1 MSELLRKAT
10 PEEQLAEVTRGAVD
24 VHTREDLLKKLQASY
39 EKRSPLRVKMGFDPT
54 APDLHLGHTV
64 PLERMRRFQDLGHT
78 VIFLIGDFTA
88 SIGDPTGRNT
98 TRPPLSDEQIAANA
112 ETYKKQ
118 VFKILDQDRTE
129 VRFNSEWLTPL
140 GSAGLIK
147 LAARYT
153 LARMLERE
161 DFKKRWQSETPIA
174 LHELLYPLAQGYD
187 SVALKADVELGSSD
201 QLFNLLVGR
210 QLPKEY
216 RQPPQVSLTGPL
228 LEGLDAREVDGKF
241 VGDKMSKSAGNYVGI
256 DEPAQEQYGK
266 LMSISDGLMWR
277 YYELL
282 SRRSLAEI
290 DALRREHPKTAKS
303 ELAKEIVARYH
314 GPEAA
319 RAAEEQ
325 FELVHKRREVPEDVE
340 ERVVS
345 REAGAD
351 AVPLAKTLAQLGLAA
366 SGSEARR
373 LIAQGGVS
381 IDGDRDRPRN
391 PGLGTDVVHLSSAG
405 AGQGAGISRP
415 GGALGRRHVPVLQR
429 QEGRRLLPR
438 ERRGPGRFH
447 SDDLAPAHAGRRRA
461 RRGISRVRHRRR
473 YAVGTRRVRG
483 RGNGAALAALG
494 AGDRSRPGRAPRPV
508 ARKRGRHGN
517 GQARIGCP
525 ADPHLAV
532 HLGPRCSS
540 AQDPVLT
547 GGPRAPPLRQQG
559 EGGGYRPA
567 RLDHPRHGGRGGSV
581 RHGRAPRRHV
591 SACAARPDPGRA
603 AQ

>member
-1 MSELLRKAT
+1 MSEGLRKAT

-24 VHTREDLLKKLQASY
+24 VHTREDLLRKLQGAY
-39 EKRSPLRVKMGFDPT
+39 DKRTPLRVKMGFDPT

-118 VFKILDQDRTE
+118 VFKILDRDRTE
-129 VRFNSEWLTPL
+129 VRFNSEWLRPL
-140 GSAGLIK
+140 GSTGMIK

-153 LARMLERE
+153 LARMLERD
-161 DFKKRWQSETPIA
+161 DFKKRWQNEVPIA

-210 QLPKEY
+210 QLQKEY
-216 RQPPQVSLTGPL
+216 GQAPQVCLTGPL
-228 LEGLDAREVDGKF
+228 LEGIDAREVEGKI

-256 DEPAQEQYGK
+256 DEPPQEQYGK
-266 LMSISDGLMWR
+266 LMSIADGLMWR

-290 DALRREHPKTAKS
+290 EALRRQHPRAAKS

-314 GPEAA
+314 GADAA

-340 ERVVS
+340 EREVS
-345 REAGAD
+345 LESGAD
-351 AVPLAKTLAQLGLAA
+351 GVPLAKTLAQLGLAS

-373 LIAQGGVS
+373 LIAQGGVR
-381 IDGDRDRPRN
+381 IDGVQIGSGELDVARDRL
-391 PGLGTDVVHLSSAG
+391 LGTELRV
-405 AGQGAGISRP
+405 
-415 GGALGRRHVPVLQR
+415 GRRFSVV
-429 QEGRRLLPR
+429 E
-438 ERRGPGRFH
+438 
-447 SDDLAPAHAGRRRA
+447 PA
-461 RRGISRVRHRRR
+461 
-473 YAVGTRRVRG
+473 
-483 RGNGAALAALG
+483 
-494 AGDRSRPGRAPRPV
+494 
-508 ARKRGRHGN
+508 
-517 GQARIGCP
+517 
-525 ADPHLAV
+525 
-532 HLGPRCSS
+532 
-540 AQDPVLT
+540 
-547 GGPRAPPLRQQG
+547 
-559 EGGGYRPA
+559 
-567 RLDHPRHGGRGGSV
+567 
-581 RHGRAPRRHV
+581 
-591 SACAARPDPGRA
+591 
-603 AQ
+603 

>member
-1 MSELLRKAT
+1 MSEALRKAT

-24 VHTREDLLKKLQASY
+24 VHTREDLLRKLKSSY
-39 EKRSPLRVKMGFDPT
+39 DKGAPLRVKMGFDPT

-88 SIGDPTGRNT
+88 SIGDPTGRNS

-112 ETYKKQ
+112 ETYKNQ
-118 VFKILDQDRTE
+118 VFKILDRGPTE
-129 VRFNSEWLTPL
+129 VRFNSEWLRPL
-140 GSAGLIK
+140 GSTGMIK

-153 LARMLERE
+153 LARMLERD
-161 DFKKRWQSETPIA
+161 DFKKRWDNEVPIA

-210 QLPKEY
+210 QLQKEY
-216 RQPPQVSLTGPL
+216 GQAPQVCLTGPL
-228 LEGLDAREVDGKF
+228 LEGIDAREVDGKIA
-241 VGDKMSKSAGNYVGI
+241 GDKMSKSLGNYVGI

-290 DALRREHPKTAKS
+290 QALRREHPKIAKS

-325 FELVHKRREVPEDVE
+325 FELVHKRREVPDDVE
-340 ERVVS
+340 ERVIS

-351 AVPLAKTLAQLGLAA
+351 ALPLAKTLAQLGLAA

-381 IDGDRDRPRN
+381 VEGERVSDPN
-391 PGLGTDVVHLSSAG
+391 AKLSPGVHLVKVG
-405 AGQGAGISRP
+405 KRKFI
-415 GGALGRRHVPVLQR
+415 
-429 QEGRRLLPR
+429 
-438 ERRGPGRFH
+438 
-447 SDDLAPAHAGRRRA
+447 
-461 RRGISRVRHRRR
+461 RVT
-473 YAVGTRRVRG
+473 VT
-483 RGNGAALAALG
+483 
-494 AGDRSRPGRAPRPV
+494 
-508 ARKRGRHGN
+508 
-517 GQARIGCP
+517 
-525 ADPHLAV
+525 
-532 HLGPRCSS
+532 
-540 AQDPVLT
+540 
-547 GGPRAPPLRQQG
+547 
-559 EGGGYRPA
+559 
-567 RLDHPRHGGRGGSV
+567 
-581 RHGRAPRRHV
+581 
-591 SACAARPDPGRA
+591 
-603 AQ
+603 

>member
-1 MSELLRKAT
+1 MSEALRKAT

-24 VHTREDLLKKLQASY
+24 VHTREDLSRKLQASV
-39 EKRSPLRVKMGFDPT
+39 EKQVPLRVKMGFDPT

-118 VFKILDQDRTE
+118 VFKILDRDRTE
-129 VRFNSEWLTPL
+129 VRFNSEWLRPL
-140 GSAGLIK
+140 GSTGMIK

-153 LARMLERE
+153 LARMLERD
-161 DFKKRWQSETPIA
+161 DFKKRWENEIPIA

-210 QLPKEY
+210 QLQKEY
-216 RQPPQVSLTGPL
+216 GQAPQVCLTGPL
-228 LEGLDAREVDGKF
+228 LEGIDAREVDGKI
-241 VGDKMSKSAGNYVGI
+241 VGDKMSKSTGNYVGI

-282 SRRSLAEI
+282 SRKSLAEI
-290 DALRREHPKTAKS
+290 QALRQEHPKAAKS

-314 GPEAA
+314 GPDAA

-340 ERVVS
+340 EREVL
-345 REAGAD
+345 RESGAE
-351 AVPLAKTLAQLGLAA
+351 AVPLARTLAQLGLAA

-381 IDGDRDRPRN
+381 VEGERVSDPNAKLPAG
-391 PGLGTDVVHLSSAG
+391 VHLLKVG
-405 AGQGAGISRP
+405 KRK
-415 GGALGRRHVPVLQR
+415 
-429 QEGRRLLPR
+429 
-438 ERRGPGRFH
+438 FT
-447 SDDLAPAHAGRRRA
+447 
-461 RRGISRVRHRRR
+461 RV
-473 YAVGTRRVRG
+473 TVR
-483 RGNGAALAALG
+483 
-494 AGDRSRPGRAPRPV
+494 
-508 ARKRGRHGN
+508 
-517 GQARIGCP
+517 
-525 ADPHLAV
+525 
-532 HLGPRCSS
+532 
-540 AQDPVLT
+540 
-547 GGPRAPPLRQQG
+547 
-559 EGGGYRPA
+559 
-567 RLDHPRHGGRGGSV
+567 
-581 RHGRAPRRHV
+581 
-591 SACAARPDPGRA
+591 
-603 AQ
+603 

>member
-1 MSELLRKAT
+1 MSEALRKAT

-24 VHTREDLLKKLQASY
+24 VHTREDLLRKLRSSY
-39 EKRSPLRVKMGFDPT
+39 DKGAPLRVKMGFDPT

-88 SIGDPTGRNT
+88 SIGDPTGRNS
-98 TRPPLSDEQIAANA
+98 TRPPLSDDQIAANA
-112 ETYKKQ
+112 ETYKNQ
-118 VFKILDQDRTE
+118 VFKILDRGRTE
-129 VRFNSEWLTPL
+129 VRFNSEWLRPL
-140 GSAGLIK
+140 GSTGMIK

-153 LARMLERE
+153 LARMLERD
-161 DFKKRWQSETPIA
+161 DFKKRWDNEVPIA

-210 QLPKEY
+210 QLQKEY
-216 RQPPQVSLTGPL
+216 GQAPQVCLTGPL
-228 LEGLDAREVDGKF
+228 LEGIDAREVDGKIA
-241 VGDKMSKSAGNYVGI
+241 GDKMSKSLGNYVGI

-290 DALRREHPKTAKS
+290 QALRREHPKVAKS

-314 GPEAA
+314 GLEAA

-325 FELVHKRREVPEDVE
+325 FELVHKRREVPDDVE
-340 ERVVS
+340 ERMVS

-381 IDGDRDRPRN
+381 IEGERVSDPN
-391 PGLGTDVVHLSSAG
+391 AKLSPGVHLVKVG
-405 AGQGAGISRP
+405 KRKFI
-415 GGALGRRHVPVLQR
+415 
-429 QEGRRLLPR
+429 
-438 ERRGPGRFH
+438 
-447 SDDLAPAHAGRRRA
+447 
-461 RRGISRVRHRRR
+461 RVT
-473 YAVGTRRVRG
+473 VT
-483 RGNGAALAALG
+483 
-494 AGDRSRPGRAPRPV
+494 
-508 ARKRGRHGN
+508 
-517 GQARIGCP
+517 
-525 ADPHLAV
+525 
-532 HLGPRCSS
+532 
-540 AQDPVLT
+540 
-547 GGPRAPPLRQQG
+547 
-559 EGGGYRPA
+559 
-567 RLDHPRHGGRGGSV
+567 
-581 RHGRAPRRHV
+581 
-591 SACAARPDPGRA
+591 
-603 AQ
+603 

>member
-1 MSELLRKAT
+1 MSEALRKAT

-24 VHTREDLLKKLQASY
+24 VHTREDLLRKLQGSY
-39 EKRSPLRVKMGFDPT
+39 DKRAPLRVKMGFDPT

-88 SIGDPTGRNT
+88 SIGDPTGRNS

-112 ETYKKQ
+112 ETYKNQ
-118 VFKILDQDRTE
+118 VFKILDRGHTE
-129 VRFNSEWLTPL
+129 VRFNSEWLRPL
-140 GSAGLIK
+140 GSTGMIK

-153 LARMLERE
+153 LARMLERD
-161 DFKKRWQSETPIA
+161 DFKKRWDNEVPIA

-210 QLPKEY
+210 QLQKEY
-216 RQPPQVSLTGPL
+216 GQAPQVCLTGPL
-228 LEGLDAREVDGKF
+228 LEGIDAREVDGKIA
-241 VGDKMSKSAGNYVGI
+241 GDKMSKSLGNYVGI

-282 SRRSLAEI
+282 SRRSLTEI
-290 DALRREHPKTAKS
+290 EALRREHPKVAKS

-325 FELVHKRREVPEDVE
+325 FEQVHKRREVPDDVE

-381 IDGDRDRPRN
+381 IEGERVSDPN
-391 PGLGTDVVHLSSAG
+391 AKLSPGVHLVKVG
-405 AGQGAGISRP
+405 KRKFI
-415 GGALGRRHVPVLQR
+415 
-429 QEGRRLLPR
+429 
-438 ERRGPGRFH
+438 
-447 SDDLAPAHAGRRRA
+447 
-461 RRGISRVRHRRR
+461 RVT
-473 YAVGTRRVRG
+473 VT
-483 RGNGAALAALG
+483 
-494 AGDRSRPGRAPRPV
+494 
-508 ARKRGRHGN
+508 
-517 GQARIGCP
+517 
-525 ADPHLAV
+525 
-532 HLGPRCSS
+532 
-540 AQDPVLT
+540 
-547 GGPRAPPLRQQG
+547 
-559 EGGGYRPA
+559 
-567 RLDHPRHGGRGGSV
+567 
-581 RHGRAPRRHV
+581 
-591 SACAARPDPGRA
+591 
-603 AQ
+603 

>member
-1 MSELLRKAT
+1 MSEALRKAT

-24 VHTREDLLKKLQASY
+24 VHTREDLLRKLRSSY
-39 EKRSPLRVKMGFDPT
+39 DKGAPLRVKMGFDPT

-88 SIGDPTGRNT
+88 SIGDPTGRNS

-112 ETYKKQ
+112 ETYKNQ
-118 VFKILDQDRTE
+118 VFKILDRGRTE
-129 VRFNSEWLTPL
+129 VRFNSEWLRPL
-140 GSAGLIK
+140 GSTGMIK

-153 LARMLERE
+153 LARMLERD
-161 DFKKRWQSETPIA
+161 DFKKRWDNEVPIA

-210 QLPKEY
+210 QLQKEY
-216 RQPPQVSLTGPL
+216 GQAPQVCLTGPL
-228 LEGLDAREVDGKF
+228 LEGIDAREVDGKIA
-241 VGDKMSKSAGNYVGI
+241 GDKMSKSLGNYVGI

-290 DALRREHPKTAKS
+290 EALRREHPKVAKS

-325 FELVHKRREVPEDVE
+325 FEQVHKRREVPDDVE

-381 IDGDRDRPRN
+381 IEGERVSDPN
-391 PGLGTDVVHLSSAG
+391 AKLSPGVHLVKVG
-405 AGQGAGISRP
+405 KRKFI
-415 GGALGRRHVPVLQR
+415 
-429 QEGRRLLPR
+429 
-438 ERRGPGRFH
+438 
-447 SDDLAPAHAGRRRA
+447 
-461 RRGISRVRHRRR
+461 RVT
-473 YAVGTRRVRG
+473 VT
-483 RGNGAALAALG
+483 
-494 AGDRSRPGRAPRPV
+494 
-508 ARKRGRHGN
+508 
-517 GQARIGCP
+517 
-525 ADPHLAV
+525 
-532 HLGPRCSS
+532 
-540 AQDPVLT
+540 
-547 GGPRAPPLRQQG
+547 
-559 EGGGYRPA
+559 
-567 RLDHPRHGGRGGSV
+567 
-581 RHGRAPRRHV
+581 
-591 SACAARPDPGRA
+591 
-603 AQ
+603 